1 MFSIVYWSLK
11 DSEQGEGLF
20 GRQQPGD
27 ESDAIRKKLLD
38 LVKGSG
44 IALQLTVKEHT
55 NKLRLTCSD
64 QKSKLRLFRWQF

>member
-1 MFSIVYWSLK
+1 MKTNLFVIRISWSFRNWNVWKYIFGPMRLFSILYWSLK

-44 IALQLTVKEHT
+44 IA
-55 NKLRLTCSD
+55 
-64 QKSKLRLFRWQF
+64 